1 MAGDGTLARMT
12 DVDAGRFTV
21 GVFQDVA
28 WAARG
33 LAALRRAGLV
43 PASLSVIALTSPD
56 VHALIADVV
65 GAEPASITLADVGTV
80 WAIGPL
86 VPVLQ
91 GSATELST
99 RGLAGTLW
107 RVGFQPHDA
116 RIYEV
121 LTARGGVL
129 VAVHS
134 EPRAADALAVLHA
147 YGGGN
152 AAIGAWTG
160 RL

>member
-1 MAGDGTLARMT
+1 MNEQES
-12 DVDAGRFTV
+12 GRFTV
-21 GVFQDVA
+21 GVFKDA
-28 WAARG
+28 EWADRG
-33 LAALRRAGLV
+33 LAALTRIGL
-43 PASLSVIALTSPD
+43 PPESLSVIANNSPETT
-56 VHALIADVV
+56 ALVERALGVAGTPMTIAGL
-65 GAEPASITLADVGTV
+65 GA
-80 WAIGPL
+80 AIAVGPL
-86 VPVLQ
+86 VPALQ
-91 GSATELST
+91 GEGNELAS
-99 RGLAGTLW
+99 RGLAGAMR
-107 RVGFQPHDA
+107 RVGFQVHDA
-116 RIYEV
+116 RIFEA